1 MICNRTG
8 DHEMISESKSRSNG
22 PWERY
27 VRTVKRVQIP
37 IAAFGAIIIFLC
49 SQTARADLITIT
61 GNLTSDGS
69 AVGSGDPVI
78 GDPSTINTGDP
89 FSIVLSYNPAS
100 FNQSGSSFVLTNA
113 SLALQFDGYT
123 FDYASAAGNYIEFSS
138 PGVFGPGTTSFLIC
152 SSLANCSTEDFLTL
166 YFQGTVTNLST
177 LAAQAGGLSGD
188 PGASPSE
195 FEFLRNFSDGSQTD
209 LQGTLGTPGIGSTA
223 VPEPSMLALLA
234 FAVAALGGFRRRGG
248 IRS

>member
-1 MICNRTG
+1 MKR
-8 DHEMISESKSRSNG
+8 K
-22 PWERY
+22 
-27 VRTVKRVQIP
+27 VRIP
-37 IAAFGAIIIFLC
+37 VAVLGAILISLC
-49 SQTARADLITIT
+49 SQSARADSITIT

-78 GDPSTINTGDP
+78 TNPSTINSGDP
-89 FSIVLSYNPAS
+89 FSVGLSYDPAS
-100 FNQSGSSFVLTNA
+100 FTQSGSSFVLTNA
-113 SLALQFDGYT
+113 SLTLQFDGYT
-123 FDYASAAGNYIEFSS
+123 FGYSSAAGNYLEFAS

-166 YFQGTVTNLST
+166 YFQGTVTSPST

-209 LQGTLGTPGIGSTA
+209 LQGTLGTQPGSTS
-223 VPEPSMLALLA
+223 VPEPSTLALLA
-234 FAVAALGGFRRRGG
+234 FAVAGLIGFRRRAHL
-248 IRS
+248 RS

>member
-1 MICNRTG
+1 
-8 DHEMISESKSRSNG
+8 MIS
-22 PWERY
+22 
-27 VRTVKRVQIP
+27 
-37 IAAFGAIIIFLC
+37 
-49 SQTARADLITIT
+49 IT

-78 GDPSTINTGDP
+78 TNPSTINPGDP
-89 FSIVLSYNPAS
+89 LSITLTYDPAS
-100 FNQSGSSFVLTNA
+100 LTQSGNSYVLTNA
-113 SLALQFDGYT
+113 GLTLQFDAYT
-123 FDYASAAGNYIEFSS
+123 FSYASAAGNYIEFSS

-166 YFQGTVTNLST
+166 YFQGTVTSPST

-209 LQGTLGTPGIGSTA
+209 LQGTLGPPGISTP
-223 VPEPSMLALLA
+223 VPEPSTLALLA
-234 FAVAALGGFRRRGG
+234 FVVAALGGFRPRGRL
-248 IRS
+248 RS